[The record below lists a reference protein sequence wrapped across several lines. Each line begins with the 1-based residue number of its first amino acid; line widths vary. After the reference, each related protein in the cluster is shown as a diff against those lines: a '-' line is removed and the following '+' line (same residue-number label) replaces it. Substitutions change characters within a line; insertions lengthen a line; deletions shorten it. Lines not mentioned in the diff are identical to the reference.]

1 MTQSYKSNNP
11 VIQIIFGSRMR
22 YLLII
27 SLFILLAC
35 GGSLSEDQKK
45 RIRESMEE
53 GQIRKV
59 SDAELTEAAFA
70 YGRTIIDDLEVN
82 QNLSNSSAIDS
93 LEKVYGVKIVSLKT
107 GDSALMEIEKQII
120 EAYTSGGSLDLPDNI
135 QRFGTDSLLYTK
147 PIMEEKPDGSVEF
160 VKAIGIHLPKK
171 QVVLSIKD

>member
-1 MTQSYKSNNP
+1 MKH
-11 VIQIIFGSRMR
+11 
-22 YLLII
+22 LLFFACT
-27 SLFILLAC
+27 LFLFSC

-59 SDAELTEAAFA
+59 SDAELTEAAFS
-70 YGRTIIDDLEVN
+70 YGRLIVDDLKGTD
-82 QNLSNSSAIDS
+82 QDLSNPSTIDS
-93 LEKVYGVKIVSLKT
+93 IENIYGVKIISLKT

-147 PIMEEKPDGSVEF
+147 PIMQEKPDGSVEF

-171 QVVLSIKD
+171 RVVLSIKN